1 MKSLR
6 LFMILTLVV
15 LLSACNTA
23 TQVTK
28 VQKNG
33 ETTLKIGSLQGYY
46 DVQTVKAEKGNVEI
60 PYEAAVEEGTI
71 LLQVT
76 KDDKVIYEEEIT
88 SQKKV
93 CFEASKSGSYDLI
106 VRVKGEKRKQ
116 KKFKYILSYEK
127 TVSGCTR
134 LPFPFS
140 VDSVT
145 TYVYQFKR

>member
-46 DVQTVKAEKGNVEI
+46 DVQTLKVEKGNVEI

-88 SQKKV
+88 SQKEGLLS
-93 CFEASKSGSYDLI
+93 FEASKSGSYDLI
-106 VRVKGEKRKQ
+106 VRVKGEK
-116 KKFKYILSYEK
+116 EK
-127 TVSGCTR
+127 AKEIQIHTK
-134 LPFPFS
+134 L
-140 VDSVT
+140 
-145 TYVYQFKR
+145 

>member
-76 KDDKVIYEEEIT
+76 KDDKVIYEEEVT
-88 SQKKV
+88 SQKEGLLS
-93 CFEASKSGSYDLI
+93 FEAPKSGSYDLI
-106 VRVKGEKRKQ
+106 VRVKGEK
-116 KKFKYILSYEK
+116 EK
-127 TVSGCTR
+127 AKEIQVHTK
-134 LPFPFS
+134 L
-140 VDSVT
+140 
-145 TYVYQFKR
+145 

>member
-46 DVQTVKAEKGNVEI
+46 DVQTLKAEKGNVEI

-88 SQKKV
+88 SQKEGLLS
-93 CFEASKSGSYDLI
+93 FEPSKSGSYDLI
-106 VRVKGEKRKQ
+106 VRVKGEK
-116 KKFKYILSYEK
+116 EK
-127 TVSGCTR
+127 AKEIQIHTK
-134 LPFPFS
+134 L
-140 VDSVT
+140 
-145 TYVYQFKR
+145 

>member
-1 MKSLR
+1 MKLIR
-6 LFMILTLVV
+6 VFMVLTLVV

-46 DVQTVKAEKGNVEI
+46 DVQTLKAEKGNVEI

-88 SQKKV
+88 SQKEGLLS
-93 CFEASKSGSYDLI
+93 FEASKSGSYDLI
-106 VRVKGEKRKQ
+106 VRVKGEK
-116 KKFKYILSYEK
+116 EK
-127 TVSGCTR
+127 AKEIQIHTK
-134 LPFPFS
+134 L
-140 VDSVT
+140 
-145 TYVYQFKR
+145 

>member
-1 MKSLR
+1 MKALR
-6 LFMILTLVV
+6 LFIILTLVV

-46 DVQTVKAEKGNVEI
+46 DVQTLKAEKGNVEI

-88 SQKKV
+88 SQKEGLLS
-93 CFEASKSGSYDLI
+93 FEAPKSGSYDLI
-106 VRVKGEKRKQ
+106 VRVKGEK
-116 KKFKYILSYEK
+116 EK
-127 TVSGCTR
+127 AKEIQIHTK
-134 LPFPFS
+134 L
-140 VDSVT
+140 
-145 TYVYQFKR
+145 

>member
-1 MKSLR
+1 MKLIR

-46 DVQTVKAEKGNVEI
+46 DVQTLKAEKGNVEI
-60 PYEAAVEEGTI
+60 PYEAAVEEGPI

-88 SQKKV
+88 SQKEGLLS
-93 CFEASKSGSYDLI
+93 FEAPKSGSYDLI
-106 VRVKGEKRKQ
+106 VRVKGEK
-116 KKFKYILSYEK
+116 EK
-127 TVSGCTR
+127 AKEIQIHTK
-134 LPFPFS
+134 L
-140 VDSVT
+140 
-145 TYVYQFKR
+145 

>member
-1 MKSLR
+1 MKLIR
-6 LFMILTLVV
+6 VFMILTLVV

-46 DVQTVKAEKGNVEI
+46 DVQTLKAEKGNVEI
-60 PYEAAVEEGTI
+60 PYEAAVEEGMI

-88 SQKKV
+88 SQKEGLLS
-93 CFEASKSGSYDLI
+93 FEAPKSGSYDLI
-106 VRVKGEKRKQ
+106 VRVKGEK
-116 KKFKYILSYEK
+116 EK
-127 TVSGCTR
+127 AKEIQIHTK
-134 LPFPFS
+134 L
-140 VDSVT
+140 
-145 TYVYQFKR
+145 

>member
-46 DVQTVKAEKGNVEI
+46 DVQTLKAEKGNMEI

-88 SQKKV
+88 SQKEGLLS
-93 CFEASKSGSYDLI
+93 FEASKSGSYDLI
-106 VRVKGEKRKQ
+106 VRVKGEK
-116 KKFKYILSYEK
+116 EK
-127 TVSGCTR
+127 AKEIQIHTK
-134 LPFPFS
+134 L
-140 VDSVT
+140 
-145 TYVYQFKR
+145 

>member
-6 LFMILTLVV
+6 LFMILTLTLVV

-46 DVQTVKAEKGNVEI
+46 DVQTLKAEKGNVEI

-88 SQKKV
+88 SQKEGLLS
-93 CFEASKSGSYDLI
+93 FEAPKSGSYDLI
-106 VRVKGEKRKQ
+106 VRVKGEK
-116 KKFKYILSYEK
+116 EK
-127 TVSGCTR
+127 AKEIQIHTK
-134 LPFPFS
+134 L
-140 VDSVT
+140 
-145 TYVYQFKR
+145 

>member
-1 MKSLR
+1 MKLLR

-28 VQKNG
+28 VQKDG

-46 DVQTVKAEKGNVEI
+46 DVQTVKAEKGDVEI

-76 KDDKVIYEEEIT
+76 KDDKVIYEEEVT
-88 SQKKV
+88 SQKEGLLS
-93 CFEASKSGSYDLI
+93 FEAPKSGSYDLI
-106 VRVKGEKRKQ
+106 VRVKGEK
-116 KKFKYILSYEK
+116 EK
-127 TVSGCTR
+127 AKEIQIHTK
-134 LPFPFS
+134 L
-140 VDSVT
+140 
-145 TYVYQFKR
+145 

>member
-1 MKSLR
+1 MKLIR
-6 LFMILTLVV
+6 VFMILTLVV

-46 DVQTVKAEKGNVEI
+46 DVQTLKAEKGNVEI

-88 SQKKV
+88 SQKEGLLS
-93 CFEASKSGSYDLI
+93 FEAPKSGLYDLI
-106 VRVKGEKRKQ
+106 VRVKGEK
-116 KKFKYILSYEK
+116 EK
-127 TVSGCTR
+127 AKEIQIHTK
-134 LPFPFS
+134 L
-140 VDSVT
+140 
-145 TYVYQFKR
+145 

>member
-1 MKSLR
+1 MKLIR
-6 LFMILTLVV
+6 VFMILTLVV

-23 TQVTK
+23 KQVTK

-46 DVQTVKAEKGNVEI
+46 DVQTLKAEKGNVEI

-88 SQKKV
+88 SQKEGLLS
-93 CFEASKSGSYDLI
+93 FEAPKSGSYDLI
-106 VRVKGEKRKQ
+106 VRVKGEK
-116 KKFKYILSYEK
+116 EK
-127 TVSGCTR
+127 AKEIQIHTK
-134 LPFPFS
+134 L
-140 VDSVT
+140 
-145 TYVYQFKR
+145 

>member
-1 MKSLR
+1 MKLLR
-6 LFMILTLVV
+6 LFMVLTLVV

-46 DVQTVKAEKGNVEI
+46 DVQTIKAEKGNVEI

-76 KDDKVIYEEEIT
+76 KGDKVIYEEEVT
-88 SQKKV
+88 SQQEGLLS
-93 CFEASKSGSYDLI
+93 FEAPKSGSYDLI
-106 VRVKGEKRKQ
+106 VRVKGEK
-116 KKFKYILSYEK
+116 EK
-127 TVSGCTR
+127 AKEIQIHTK
-134 LPFPFS
+134 L
-140 VDSVT
+140 
-145 TYVYQFKR
+145 

>member
-1 MKSLR
+1 MQLLR

-46 DVQTVKAEKGNVEI
+46 DVQTLKAEKGNVEI

-76 KDDKVIYEEEIT
+76 KDDKVIYEEEVT
-88 SQKKV
+88 SQKEGLLS
-93 CFEASKSGSYDLI
+93 FEAPKSGSYDLI
-106 VRVKGEKRKQ
+106 VRVKGEK
-116 KKFKYILSYEK
+116 EK
-127 TVSGCTR
+127 AKEIQIHTK
-134 LPFPFS
+134 L
-140 VDSVT
+140 
-145 TYVYQFKR
+145 

>member
-46 DVQTVKAEKGNVEI
+46 DVQTLKAEKGNVEI

-88 SQKKV
+88 SQKEGLLF
-93 CFEASKSGSYDLI
+93 FEAPKSGSYDLI
-106 VRVKGEKRKQ
+106 VRVKGEK
-116 KKFKYILSYEK
+116 EK
-127 TVSGCTR
+127 AKEIQIHTK
-134 LPFPFS
+134 L
-140 VDSVT
+140 
-145 TYVYQFKR
+145 

>member
-1 MKSLR
+1 MKLLR

-46 DVQTVKAEKGNVEI
+46 DVQTLKAEKGNVEI
-60 PYEAAVEEGTI
+60 PYEAVVEEGTI

-76 KDDKVIYEEEIT
+76 KDDKVIYEEEVT
-88 SQKKV
+88 SQKEGLLS
-93 CFEASKSGSYDLI
+93 FEAPKSGSYDLI
-106 VRVKGEKRKQ
+106 VRVKGEK
-116 KKFKYILSYEK
+116 EK
-127 TVSGCTR
+127 AKEIQIHTK
-134 LPFPFS
+134 L
-140 VDSVT
+140 
-145 TYVYQFKR
+145 

>member
-1 MKSLR
+1 MKLLR
-6 LFMILTLVV
+6 LFMIFTLVV

-46 DVQTVKAEKGNVEI
+46 DVQTLKAEKGNVEI

-76 KDDKVIYEEEIT
+76 KDDKVIYEEEIN
-88 SQKKV
+88 SQKEGLLS
-93 CFEASKSGSYDLI
+93 FEAPKSGSYDLI
-106 VRVKGEKRKQ
+106 VRVKGEK
-116 KKFKYILSYEK
+116 EK
-127 TVSGCTR
+127 AKEIQIHTK
-134 LPFPFS
+134 L
-140 VDSVT
+140 
-145 TYVYQFKR
+145 

>member
-6 LFMILTLVV
+6 LFMSLTLVV

-46 DVQTVKAEKGNVEI
+46 DVQTLKAEKGNVEI

-76 KDDKVIYEEEIT
+76 KDDKVIYEEEVT
-88 SQKKV
+88 SQKEGLLS
-93 CFEASKSGSYDLI
+93 FEASQSGSFDLI
-106 VRVKGEKRKQ
+106 VRVKGEKDKAKEIQ
-116 KKFKYILSYEK
+116 IHTKL
-127 TVSGCTR
+127 
-134 LPFPFS
+134 
-140 VDSVT
+140 
-145 TYVYQFKR
+145 

>member
-1 MKSLR
+1 MKLIR
-6 LFMILTLVV
+6 VFMILTLVV

-33 ETTLKIGSLQGYY
+33 ETTLKLGSLQGYY
-46 DVQTVKAEKGNVEI
+46 DVQTLKAEKGNVEI

-88 SQKKV
+88 SQKEGLLS
-93 CFEASKSGSYDLI
+93 FEAPKSGSYDLI
-106 VRVKGEKRKQ
+106 VRVKGEK
-116 KKFKYILSYEK
+116 EK
-127 TVSGCTR
+127 AKEIQIHTK
-134 LPFPFS
+134 L
-140 VDSVT
+140 
-145 TYVYQFKR
+145 

>member
-1 MKSLR
+1 MKTLR

-46 DVQTVKAEKGNVEI
+46 DVQTLKAEKGNVEI

-88 SQKKV
+88 SQKEGLLS
-93 CFEASKSGSYDLI
+93 FEASKSGSYDLI
-106 VRVKGEKRKQ
+106 VRVKGEK
-116 KKFKYILSYEK
+116 EK
-127 TVSGCTR
+127 AKEIQIHTK
-134 LPFPFS
+134 L
-140 VDSVT
+140 
-145 TYVYQFKR
+145 

>member
-46 DVQTVKAEKGNVEI
+46 DVQTLKAEKGNVEI
-60 PYEAAVEEGTI
+60 PYKAAVEEGTI

-76 KDDKVIYEEEIT
+76 KDNKVIYEEEIP
-88 SQKKV
+88 SQKEGLLS
-93 CFEASKSGSYDLI
+93 FEAPKSGSYDLI
-106 VRVKGEKRKQ
+106 VRVKGEK
-116 KKFKYILSYEK
+116 EK
-127 TVSGCTR
+127 AKEIQIHTK
-134 LPFPFS
+134 L
-140 VDSVT
+140 
-145 TYVYQFKR
+145 

>member
-1 MKSLR
+1 MKLLR
-6 LFMILTLVV
+6 LFMIFTLVV

-46 DVQTVKAEKGNVEI
+46 DVQTIKAEKGNVEI

-76 KDDKVIYEEEIT
+76 KGDKVIYEEEVT
-88 SQKKV
+88 SQQEGLLS
-93 CFEASKSGSYDLI
+93 FEAPKSGSYDLI
-106 VRVKGEKRKQ
+106 VRVKGEK
-116 KKFKYILSYEK
+116 EK
-127 TVSGCTR
+127 AKEIQIHTK
-134 LPFPFS
+134 L
-140 VDSVT
+140 
-145 TYVYQFKR
+145 

>member
-46 DVQTVKAEKGNVEI
+46 DVQTLKAEKGNVEI
-60 PYEAAVEEGTI
+60 PYEAAVEEGRI

-76 KDDKVIYEEEIT
+76 KDDKVIHEEEVT
-88 SQKKV
+88 SQKEGLLS
-93 CFEASKSGSYDLI
+93 FEAPKSGSYDLI
-106 VRVKGEKRKQ
+106 VRVKGEK
-116 KKFKYILSYEK
+116 EK
-127 TVSGCTR
+127 AKEIQIHTK
-134 LPFPFS
+134 L
-140 VDSVT
+140 
-145 TYVYQFKR
+145 

>member
-1 MKSLR
+1 MKLLR
-6 LFMILTLVV
+6 LFMIFTLVV

-46 DVQTVKAEKGNVEI
+46 DVQTLKAEKGNVEI

-76 KDDKVIYEEEIT
+76 KDDKVIYEEEVT
-88 SQKKV
+88 SQKEGLLS
-93 CFEASKSGSYDLI
+93 FEAPKSGSYDLI
-106 VRVKGEKRKQ
+106 VRVKGEK
-116 KKFKYILSYEK
+116 EK
-127 TVSGCTR
+127 AKEIQIHTK
-134 LPFPFS
+134 L
-140 VDSVT
+140 
-145 TYVYQFKR
+145 

>member
-1 MKSLR
+1 MKLLR
-6 LFMILTLVV
+6 LFMVLTLVV

-46 DVQTVKAEKGNVEI
+46 DVQTIKAEKGNVEI

-76 KDDKVIYEEEIT
+76 KDDKVIYEEEVT
-88 SQKKV
+88 SQKEGLLS
-93 CFEASKSGSYDLI
+93 FEAPKSGSYDLI
-106 VRVKGEKRKQ
+106 VRVKGEK
-116 KKFKYILSYEK
+116 EK
-127 TVSGCTR
+127 AKEIQIHTK
-134 LPFPFS
+134 L
-140 VDSVT
+140 
-145 TYVYQFKR
+145 

>member
-33 ETTLKIGSLQGYY
+33 ETTLKIGSLQGYC
-46 DVQTVKAEKGNVEI
+46 DVQTLKAEKGNVEI

-88 SQKKV
+88 SQKEGLLS
-93 CFEASKSGSYDLI
+93 FEAPKSGSYDLI
-106 VRVKGEKRKQ
+106 VRVKGEK
-116 KKFKYILSYEK
+116 EK
-127 TVSGCTR
+127 AKEIQIHTK
-134 LPFPFS
+134 L
-140 VDSVT
+140 
-145 TYVYQFKR
+145 

>member
-1 MKSLR
+1 MELFEYYKKRGISMKSLR

-46 DVQTVKAEKGNVEI
+46 DVQTLKAEKGNVEI

-88 SQKKV
+88 SQKEGLLS
-93 CFEASKSGSYDLI
+93 FEASKSGSYDLI
-106 VRVKGEKRKQ
+106 VRVKGEK
-116 KKFKYILSYEK
+116 EK
-127 TVSGCTR
+127 AKEIQIHTK
-134 LPFPFS
+134 L
-140 VDSVT
+140 
-145 TYVYQFKR
+145 